1 MRILSIEVEGLWS
14 YRDRQRIDIAN
25 IPLLVGA
32 GENGAGKS
40 AIIVHAIIA
49 AFYAKFP
56 SPGVQADY
64 ITDGTTE
71 AHVSVEFEHGG
82 ATYRIGRTFTRARAG
97 GQGSLSVKDDSNT
110 SGWRPLVSKAH
121 ADVTKALSELIG
133 MDYDA
138 ATMTWI
144 SEQGATGKFP
154 EAQPRD
160 RFKLL
165 SALFDLDVYDEKKKQ
180 AEAKGAELAKRHE
193 ALNGR
198 IAELEHTL
206 EQSAENT
213 PEHAEQSDVDI
224 EDALTTEQTRLDQ
237 VNTEVADLNSG
248 DPERRVREAQAAY
261 DVVNARRV
269 QLLDEW
275 NREVARFDRTRTDA
289 VQRHQQATAQVD
301 ARLTAQL
308 LAVDERTS
316 ASRRTAESQKQA
328 ATQALTLIADA
339 ESRLADVTASAAD
352 ARQQAA
358 QHRQN
363 ADAFGRQVSDHA
375 GTRAA
380 FKTEWDALKQRE
392 QDATKRL
399 ETLRTSVAGEHATCF
414 TCNQHLSPADAQA
427 LITLTEQDLASIA
440 ERKVVV
446 KDGGSE
452 AGQAMNA
459 AAANQQQETA
469 LAEQAERTAEQASQ
483 EQARM
488 ETVIAAKA
496 ERTAAKRDAEMVLL
510 DLDTEADQEKA
521 KAHDARDAEVAS
533 LDKAHQRELADID
546 HQAVNAKEQVE
557 KYTVIPTDEQ
567 DLANALATART
578 AVAAEVAQVA
588 AARQQLE
595 TRRNEIRERINVLV
609 AERSRRNEAINQR
622 RELKV
627 RIDLLTKDRD
637 ALEREQE
644 TYKTL
649 VKAFSQTGIPA
660 MVLAGMMEQLNDSI
674 NMSLNRL
681 SRGQMQVRLAAS
693 KDGAKNVSDNKVTV
707 YVETPSGTR
716 TYEAL
721 SGGQKFRVALAIRTG
736 LAEAIARG
744 TGAPV
749 ETFILDEGWGSLDMK
764 GIIDATE
771 AVFRLSETTNVLT
784 VTHIPEVRD
793 AFPNRVEVEMV
804 GGSSVARVV

>member
-1 MRILSIEVEGLWS
+1 MRILSIELEGLWS

-71 AHVSVEFEHGG
+71 AHVSVEFEHGD

-180 AEAKGAELAKRHE
+180 AEKKSAELATRRE
-193 ALNGR
+193 TLDGR
-198 IAELEHTL
+198 LAELEHTL
-206 EQSAENT
+206 EQSAE
-213 PEHAEQSDVDI
+213 HAEQSGRTDVEID
-224 EDALTTEQTRLDQ
+224 EALTAEQGRLDQ

-248 DPERRVREAQAAY
+248 DPERRVREAEAAY
-261 DVVNARRV
+261 NVVHAKRV

-275 NREVARFDRTRTDA
+275 TREVGRFERTSADA
-289 VQRHQQATAQVD
+289 VRRHQQTIAQVD
-301 ARLTAQL
+301 GRLTSQL

-316 ASRRTAESQKQA
+316 ASRRAAEQQKRS
-328 ATQALTLIADA
+328 ATEALTQIADA
-339 ESRLADVTASAAD
+339 EGRLAEVKSRIAA
-352 ARQQAA
+352 AREQAVR
-358 QHRQN
+358 HRQN
-363 ADAFGRQVSDHA
+363 ADAFGRQVSEQSGVRA
-375 GTRAA
+375 G
-380 FKTEWDALKQRE
+380 FKAEWDALKQRE
-392 QDATKRL
+392 QDAQKRL
-399 ETLRTSVAGEHATCF
+399 ETLRTSASGEHAACF

-427 LITLTEQDLASIA
+427 LVALTEQDLASIA
-440 ERKVVV
+440 DRQEVV
-446 KDGGSE
+446 KAGGLT

-459 AAANQQQETA
+459 AAASQQQETA

-488 ETVIAAKA
+488 ETVIASKA

-521 KAHDARDAEVAS
+521 KAHDARDAEVAT
-533 LDKAHQRELADID
+533 LTKAHERELATID
-546 HQAVNAKEQVE
+546 HEMVNAKQQVE
-557 KYTVIPTDEQ
+557 NFSVIPTEER
-567 DLANALATART
+567 DLAAALSTART
-578 AVAAEVAQVA
+578 AVAAEVAEVA
-588 AARQQLE
+588 AARADLE
-595 TRRNEIRERINVLV
+595 ARRTEVRERINALV
-609 AERSRRNEAINQR
+609 AERSRRTEALNQR
-622 RELKV
+622 RELKT
-627 RIDLLTKDRD
+627 RIDLLTKDREK
-637 ALEREQE
+637 LEQEQE

-674 NMSLNRL
+674 NVSLNRL

-693 KDGAKNVSDNKVTV
+693 KDGAKNVTDNKVTV

>member
-56 SPGVQADY
+56 SPGVQSDY

-82 ATYRIGRTFTRARAG
+82 ATYRIGRTFTRGRGG
-97 GQGSLSVKDDSNT
+97 GQGSLSVKDDSNP

-160 RFKLL
+160 RFRLL

-180 AEAKGAELAKRHE
+180 AEKKGAELATRRE
-193 ALNGR
+193 TLDGR

-206 EQSAENT
+206 EQSAET
-213 PEHAEQSDVDI
+213 ATESDKSDVDV
-224 EDALTTEQTRLDQ
+224 EEALTAEQGRLDQ

-261 DVVNARRV
+261 DVVHARRV

-275 NREVARFDRTRTDA
+275 TREVSRYDRSRSDA
-289 VQRHQQATAQVD
+289 VQRHQQTTAQVD

-316 ASRRTAESQKQA
+316 SSRRTAEQQKQSA
-328 ATQALTLIADA
+328 SQALTQIAEA
-339 ESRLADVTASAAD
+339 ESHVADVTVRASQ

-363 ADAFGRQVSDHA
+363 AEVFGRQVSEHA

-380 FKTEWDALKQRE
+380 FKTEWDALKQRH
-392 QDATKRL
+392 QDAAKRL
-399 ETLRTSVAGEHATCF
+399 ETLQTSAAGEHAACF

-427 LITLTEQDLASIA
+427 LIALTEQDLAVIA
-440 ERKVVV
+440 ARQEVV
-446 KDGGSE
+446 KTGGSE

-459 AAANQQQETA
+459 AAANQQQETTF
-469 LAEQAERTAEQASQ
+469 AEQAERTAEQASQ

-488 ETVIAAKA
+488 ETVIATKA
-496 ERTAAKRDAEMVLL
+496 ERSAAKRDAEMVLL

-521 KAHDARDAEVAS
+521 KAHDARDAEVAT

-546 HQAVNAKEQVE
+546 QQTENAKQQAAQYSV
-557 KYTVIPTDEQ
+557 VPTEEQ
-567 DLANALATART
+567 DLANALDTART
-578 AVAAEVAQVA
+578 AVAAEVAEVA
-588 AARQQLE
+588 AARADLE
-595 TRRNEIRERINVLV
+595 ARRTAIRERINALI

-627 RIDLLTKDRD
+627 RIELLTKDRE

-644 TYKTL
+644 MYKTL

-674 NMSLNRL
+674 NLSLSRL
-681 SRGQMQVRLAAS
+681 SRGEMQVRLAAS